1 MQAFTQ
7 YQTRLE
13 KCFEGHA
20 YGIIVPDLPGC
31 HSAGDTFEEALAN
44 AKEAIDG
51 WLEVAVEY
59 GDPLPEATSI
69 EHHMDNPDFTGW
81 IWAVVDIDVTPYLGK
96 SHKIN
101 VTLPDLLVKQIDD
114 FVARHPGDKTR
125 SGFLSRVAM
134 AELARNKQAS

>member
-13 KCFEGHA
+13 KRFEGHA

-31 HSAGDTFEEALAN
+31 HSAGDSFEEALAN

-69 EHHMDNPDFTGW
+69 EHHMDSPDLTGW
-81 IWAVVDIDVTPYLGK
+81 IWAVVDIDVTPYQDK

-101 VTLPDLLVKQIDD
+101 EV
-114 FVARHPGDKTR
+114 HPNRWHSSTA
-125 SGFLSRVAM
+125 L
-134 AELARNKQAS
+134 